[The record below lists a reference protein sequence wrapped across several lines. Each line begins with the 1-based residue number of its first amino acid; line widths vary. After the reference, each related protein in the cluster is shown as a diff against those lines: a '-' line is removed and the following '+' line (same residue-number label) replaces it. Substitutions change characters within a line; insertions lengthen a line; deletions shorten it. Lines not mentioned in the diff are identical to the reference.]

1 VHHRY
6 FILLVL
12 FRLQST
18 ICESIPYIAYA
29 CDRCPTLM
37 STSPPDP
44 ENAAPAAPVRPEQAH
59 EPAQTADQNN
69 ARRAAAQRNLSFSL
83 LSRLFSPFYQ
93 VGEPSTVAAGSDKF
107 AETTANTD
115 SSCQAGMEGNNLNDI
130 NNRDYY
136 KHSMATNIPPAKPLA
151 LSAGGTPTPGSKE
164 FDLADIREVNSLLMG
179 HRDLLNNKRGRG
191 TSLERTRKEKR
202 VQEFSKSAF
211 SINPGDTGMINSPA
225 PQSPTAPI
233 TSSDNSFLDGVRA
246 SYRSWRDAHPGVAAE
261 KAWSFGEQASGEVP
275 EGQVEKSV
283 AEALAG
289 IEPNSRSR
297 KASHSLRFF
306 REGLPEEKPKRRE
319 PKDSGRVK
327 DKLPRMKDLAP
338 SDIGNVGDDN
348 GTKSLDKT
356 THDSASSG
364 IETPLSTSDG
374 TGQKGECDSFPGSSQ
389 PQVEKRPNALPA
401 QLLDD
406 LRKKHNL
413 TPAPTKGF
421 PFSYSL
427 PVSESE
433 RSKSSG
439 EPQGVPNN
447 DIAQAAT
454 SEKKSITRDE
464 DEESGEEQISSAL
477 FVPHKTSHDSP
488 EHEVLGRG
496 DRDQSG
502 SLSQQSDRAD
512 SEEWLVEH
520 KIPHRR
526 GDDVV
531 VGKASPHDLLE
542 AIRDQTPEQ
551 ERDNYP
557 ADALH
562 SPDLHY
568 DAVSEPGY
576 STKDEESSFTDD
588 TETTP
593 TGRNN
598 GKRYLS
604 KNHKDHLHHHQQI
617 AKAPLEAIELI
628 PYRHQVG
635 GHTTM
640 WRFSKRAVC
649 KQLNNRENEFYERI
663 ERYHPKLLKFM
674 PRYVGFT

>member
-1 VHHRY
+1 VHHRH
-6 FILLVL
+6 LVL
-12 FRLQST
+12 IRLQST
-18 ICESIPYIAYA
+18 ICESIPHIAYA
-29 CDRCPTLM
+29 IDRCPTLM
-37 STSPPDP
+37 STSPLDP
-44 ENAAPAAPVRPEQAH
+44 ENAAPAALVRPEQAH
-59 EPAQTADQNN
+59 EPVQTADQGN
-69 ARRAAAQRNLSFSL
+69 ARRAGAQRIPSSSL
-83 LSRLFSPFYQ
+83 LSRLFLPSYQ

-107 AETTANTD
+107 AETLANTD
-115 SSCQAGMEGNNLNDI
+115 SSCQAGTDGNNLDDI
-130 NNRDYY
+130 NNREIYED
-136 KHSMATNIPPAKPLA
+136 SMATTMPPAKPLA
-151 LSAGGTPTPGSKE
+151 LSIGGTPAPAPKE
-164 FDLADIREVNSLLMG
+164 LDISDIRQVNSLLMG
-179 HRDLLNNKRGRG
+179 HRDFLNNKRGRG
-191 TSLERTRKEKR
+191 TSLERTQREKR
-202 VQEFSKSAF
+202 VQDFSKSVF

-225 PQSPTAPI
+225 PQSPTPPI
-233 TSSDNSFLDGVRA
+233 TSSDNPYLDGVRA

-319 PKDSGRVK
+319 PKDSGRLK
-327 DKLPRMKDLAP
+327 DNLPRMKDIVP
-338 SDIGNVGDDN
+338 SDMGEDN
-348 GTKSLDKT
+348 ETKSLDQSND
-356 THDSASSG
+356 DSTSSG
-364 IETPLSTSDG
+364 IEMPRNRFHDTGWNGESDG
-374 TGQKGECDSFPGSSQ
+374 LLGSSQ
-389 PQVEKRPNALPA
+389 SQAEKRPNALPA

-413 TPAPTKGF
+413 TPAPSKGF
-421 PFSYSL
+421 SFPRSL
-427 PVSESE
+427 LVSESE
-433 RSKSSG
+433 RGKSSG

-447 DIAQAAT
+447 DVAQAVT
-454 SEKKSITRDE
+454 GEKKSTTKDE

-488 EHEVLGRG
+488 EHEVLSHG
-496 DRDQSG
+496 DQDQSG
-502 SLSQQSDRAD
+502 SLSHRSDRAE

-520 KIPHRR
+520 QVPPRA
-526 GDDVV
+526 GDDIM

-542 AIRDQTPEQ
+542 AIHDITPEQ
-551 ERDNYP
+551 ERDNYFS
-557 ADALH
+557 DALQ

-568 DAVSEPGY
+568 DAVSEAGY

-588 TETTP
+588 IETTP
-593 TGRNN
+593 TGRSN
-598 GKRYLS
+598 GRRYMS
-604 KNHKDHLHHHQQI
+604 KNHKDYLHRHQQL

-674 PRYVGFT
+674 PRYVSFT